1 MIVRAERAEDDDD
14 AIAAVVEAAF
24 GSPGEARLVERF
36 RASAGY
42 LPELALVAE
51 DGGEVVGHVL
61 FTLTELVDGTSILM
75 LSPLAVRPDRQRT
88 GIGTALVREGLRLSA
103 ERTEPLVIVEGDPR
117 YYSRFGFVA
126 ASTLGLERP
135 YESIPEAA
143 FQAQRL
149 PAYVETARGRVVYP
163 PPLAPFYERK

>member
-1 MIVRAERAEDDDD
+1 MIVRGERAEDDD
-14 AIAAVVEAAF
+14 AITAVVEAAF
-24 GSPGEARLVERF
+24 GSPDEARLVEGF
-36 RASAGY
+36 RASGGY

-117 YYSRFGFVA
+117 YYARFGFVA

-135 YESIPEAA
+135 FESIPEAA

-163 PPLAPFYERK
+163 PPLAPFYEPK

>member
-1 MIVRAERAEDDDD
+1 MIVRAERAEDDD
-14 AIAAVVEAAF
+14 AIALVVEAAF
-24 GSPGEARLVERF
+24 GSPDEARLVEGF

-51 DGGEVVGHVL
+51 DDGEVVGHVM

-88 GIGTALVREGLRLSA
+88 GVGTALVREGLRVSA

-126 ASTLGLERP
+126 GSELGLERP
-135 YESIPEAA
+135 YDRIPEAA
-143 FQAQRL
+143 FQALRL
-149 PAYVETARGRVVYP
+149 PAYVERARGRVVYP
-163 PPLAPFYERK
+163 PPLAPFYETL

>member
-1 MIVRAERAEDDDD
+1 MTVRAERSEDHE

-24 GSPGEARLVERF
+24 GSPDEARLVEGF

-51 DGGEVVGHVL
+51 EGGEVVGHVM
-61 FTLTELVDGTSILM
+61 FTRTELVDGTGILM

-88 GIGTALVREGLRLSA
+88 GVGTELVREGLRVSA

-126 ASTLGLERP
+126 ASELGLERP
-135 YESIPEAA
+135 YERIPEPA
-143 FQAQRL
+143 FQALRL
-149 PAYVETARGRVVYP
+149 PAYVDRARGRVVYP
-163 PPLAPFYERK
+163 PPLAPFYETL

>member
-1 MIVRAERAEDDDD
+1 MIVRAERAEDDD

-24 GSPGEARLVERF
+24 GSPDEARLVERF

-42 LPELALVAE
+42 LPGLALVAE
-51 DGGEVVGHVL
+51 DGGEIVGHVL

-88 GIGTALVREGLRLSA
+88 GIGTALVREGLRRSV
-103 ERTEPLVIVEGDPR
+103 ERAEPLVIVEGDPR

-126 ASTLGLERP
+126 ASTLRLERP

-163 PPLAPFYERK
+163 PPLAPFSERK

>member
-1 MIVRAERAEDDDD
+1 VNVRAERDEDHA
-14 AIAAVVEAAF
+14 AIAEVVEAAF
-24 GSPGEARLVERF
+24 GSPDEARLVESF

-51 DGGEVVGHVL
+51 DGGEVIGHVM

-75 LSPLAVRPDRQRT
+75 LSPLAVRPDRQRK
-88 GIGTALVREGLRLSA
+88 GVGAALVRKGLRVSS
-103 ERTEPLVIVEGDPR
+103 ERTEPLVIVEGNPA

-126 ASTLGLERP
+126 ASELGLERP

-143 FQAQRL
+143 FQAVRL
-149 PAYVETARGRVVYP
+149 PAYTELARGKVVYP
-163 PPLAPFYERK
+163 PPLSPFYDEPL

>member
-1 MIVRAERAEDDDD
+1 VIVRAERAEDHE

-24 GSPGEARLVERF
+24 GSPDEARLVESF

-51 DGGEVVGHVL
+51 VDSDVVGHVM
-61 FTLTELVDGTSILM
+61 FTLTELADGTSILM

-88 GIGTALVREGLRLSA
+88 GIGTALVREGLRASA

-126 ASTLGLERP
+126 ASELGLERP

-143 FQAQRL
+143 FQALRL
-149 PAYVETARGRVVYP
+149 PAYVERVRGRVVYP
-163 PPLAPFYERK
+163 PPLTPFSEGL